1 MWREFLCAVR
11 NFDENLSKKSYL
23 LTSGYIKFEDPSN
36 FADSVRNLRFESAD
50 LENFADAHFKLQY
63 HGDELC
69 HLCEGS
75 CQEFIQ
81 GKLGQFYDQIEE
93 MRSQA
98 VDAYGELS
106 PLVPVIL
113 DIHGNIKKVED
124 ILVETQQK
132 IEASVEEHSQA
143 KLDVFISYLRSR
155 MSSLKKRTAKLSTGR
170 SQLEPLLKIDTLDL
184 SLLVQR
190 YEEAEL
196 KLEKILS
203 FLSDKLEEVIL
214 ISLEK
219 TRKLIMFGESN
230 LDSYEPFFQSLS
242 NEFPEKT
249 SDVTKRLSQ
258 FKNFFNDDYFDEIQ
272 QSVDNLMEAS
282 RELVEEEVKTELV
295 KLEESLSKLELSVR
309 SNKILIAF
317 RDHVSWTERSAETP
331 RNFPTFLL

>member
-1 MWREFLCAVR
+1 M
-11 NFDENLSKKSYL
+11 
-23 LTSGYIKFEDPSN
+23 
-36 FADSVRNLRFESAD
+36 
-50 LENFADAHFKLQY
+50 
-63 HGDELC
+63 GDELC

-309 SNKILIAF
+309 SNKILMHFVITYHELNEVLKLRETF
-317 RDHVSWTERSAETP
+317 LRSSCKPSYMADKLGVRLEMVLAC
-331 RNFPTFLL
+331 FPTRMSSSLLSVKVTPVDLTHHFFDSMEVANHATSSG